1 MPEAP
6 LLRTEALTRAFGSLI
21 AVDRVDVAVR
31 RGELRSIIGPNGAG
45 KTTFFRLISG
55 ETTPTSGRVWF
66 GGREI
71 TGLPQHAV
79 ARLGITKSY
88 QITNVFPHLTVHEN
102 VRVAVQGWARSFNFW
117 SRADALT
124 DVAERAHALLRTVGL
139 AAKSAQL
146 AAHLAHGEKRHLEL
160 AVAEGEVVGLIGRNG
175 AGKTTT
181 LRSVMGLA
189 RPARGRVRLRGED
202 LTRLPTH
209 EIVRRGIA
217 WIPEE
222 RRVLPN
228 LTVLENLKL
237 GMLGVGTSEAEAG
250 SRLEDVFRHF
260 PRLRERVD
268 HRGQFLSGGEQQM
281 VAIARALVAR
291 PTVMLVDEPMEGLA
305 PMLVQNLTEILAA
318 INRGG
323 TTILLVEHT
332 LEVALALSRLVYVM
346 DQGRIQFQ
354 GTPDEL
360 RKDPTIQQRFLEV

>member
-1 MPEAP
+1 MSEAP

-139 AAKSAQL
+139 AAKGAQL
-146 AAHLAHGEKRHLEL
+146 AAHLAHGEKRHLEIAL
-160 AVAEGEVVGLIGRNG
+160 AIASEPQLLLLDEPT
-175 AGKTTT
+175 AGM
-181 LRSVMGLA
+181 S
-189 RPARGRVRLRGED
+189 
-202 LTRLPTH
+202 
-209 EIVRRGIA
+209 
-217 WIPEE
+217 PEE
-222 RRVLPN
+222 TDETMRLIRE
-228 LTVLENLKL
+228 LT
-237 GMLGVGTSEAEAG
+237 AG
-250 SRLEDVFRHF
+250 R
-260 PRLRERVD
+260 
-268 HRGQFLSGGEQQM
+268 
-281 VAIARALVAR
+281 
-291 PTVMLVDEPMEGLA
+291 TV
-305 PMLVQNLTEILAA
+305 I
-318 INRGG
+318 
-323 TTILLVEHT
+323 LVEHKMKVVMKISDRIT
-332 LEVALALSRLVYVM
+332 VLHQGQVLAE
-346 DQGRIQFQ
+346 
-354 GTPDEL
+354 GTPEEI
-360 RKDPTIQQRFLEV
+360 RANERVQQTYLGAIR